1 MNRMNSTRQQWN
13 PDIRIRKCKP
23 SVHVQL
29 KMHNY
34 RKPDEGLCIQVSIP
48 SSRAKID
55 NSSGSM
61 LYVGRY
67 LGHGQS
73 KTAFELDCPG
83 ARFHGIVMKI
93 AKGINVEPYIFME
106 AAENGLTTKILYNC
120 IGLDDDS
127 GDKFHCWITD
137 RTIAFD
143 DFCQYDGALNTDAV
157 SLLIVA
163 SSKQRNMGYTYLI
176 VHSKIL
182 VLLFQIMLPNT
193 PL

>member
-1 MNRMNSTRQQWN
+1 MNSTFGSSFSSCIMNRMDSTRQQWN

-73 KTAFELDCPG
+73 KTAFELMS
-83 ARFHGIVMKI
+83 I
-93 AKGINVEPYIFME
+93 
-106 AAENGLTTKILYNC
+106 
-120 IGLDDDS
+120 
-127 GDKFHCWITD
+127 
-137 RTIAFD
+137 
-143 DFCQYDGALNTDAV
+143 
-157 SLLIVA
+157 
-163 SSKQRNMGYTYLI
+163 SKQRERFDG
-176 VHSKIL
+176 K
-182 VLLFQIMLPNT
+182 VLKVAGKWTRSLPSVGLLAG
-193 PL
+193 PG